1 MMKTHTRMPNS
12 DRSRAGANE
21 CCLYYIARHGWLAGW
36 DGMARYSSICLSPR
50 YVRNVQWK
58 PMIRVRGDC
67 VSARTRE
74 YIKIKREHEIIV
86 MSTRSL
92 CCQNEII
99 NGKMNT
105 THTHTHGD
113 GGEEDAERKQIKTGR
128 TTSSCNTWNAHKIT
142 IRTLCEAQMKYVFMF
157 NKNHTLCDERE
168 RERDREATQ
177 ATGETFNLIYFACHI

>member
-1 MMKTHTRMPNS
+1 MPG
-12 DRSRAGANE
+12 DRV
-21 CCLYYIARHGWLAGW
+21 LFVYIAVHGWLAGW

-58 PMIRVRGDC
+58 PTIRVRSI

-92 CCQNEII
+92 CCQIEII

-105 THTHTHGD
+105 THTRS
-113 GGEEDAERKQIKTGR
+113 RKDK
-128 TTSSCNTWNAHKIT
+128 
-142 IRTLCEAQMKYVFMF
+142 
-157 NKNHTLCDERE
+157 
-168 RERDREATQ
+168 DRENY
-177 ATGETFNLIYFACHI
+177 E